1 MTTNATRLTD
11 ATANIP
17 PASGMRVEIVTD
29 RERWNRFVEARP
41 SGNITQTYEW
51 GELGHALEGGCLRL
65 GAFEGEELRGAML
78 IVVERAPLLRKPYF
92 YVPRGPVVD
101 DPGGPAFAALCAR
114 AEAEARTR
122 GAFMLKVE
130 PNVPDGNAAWLTALS
145 KRGFRRN
152 PHATHPRRSW
162 MLDIQGTEE
171 QLLAGMKEKWRYN
184 IRLASRKGLKV
195 HEGRSDVDVDAFY
208 QLYQE
213 TAARD
218 GIWIHPQEHY
228 ASFLKLYGERD
239 AAVLLLAEFEGTP
252 IAALIA
258 ATCGRVATYM
268 FGASSNQQRNRMPNH
283 LLQWTAIR
291 WAKAH
296 GCAVY
301 DFRAI
306 AEVLEPSEDMYSLY
320 TYKQGFGGAS
330 VLALQTHDRPY
341 SAAYYWAYTQ
351 ALAFKRRRDRRRH
364 EASLKAANPK
374 ARARASQIGSQEA
387 AANHG
392 FSLDASAESGD
403 TAPQA
408 MTEGARPAK
417 GVGKSKV
424 RGAAV
429 EREPSA

>member
-1 MTTNATRLTD
+1 MTTD
-11 ATANIP
+11 ATKMTKAAGTP
-17 PASGMRVEIVTD
+17 PATGMRVEIVTD

-41 SGNITQTYEW
+41 TGNITQTYEW
-51 GELGHALEGGCLRL
+51 GELGHALQGGCLRL
-65 GAFEGEELRGAML
+65 GAFDGDELRGAML
-78 IVVERAPLLRKPYF
+78 IVVEQAPLLRKPYF

-101 DPGGPAFAALCAR
+101 DPSAPALSALCAR
-114 AEAEARTR
+114 AEEEARR
-122 GAFMLKVE
+122 HHAFMLKVE

-145 KRGFRRN
+145 KLGFRRN

-162 MLDIQGTEE
+162 VLDIHGTEE

-184 IRLASRKGLKV
+184 VKLAGRKGIKV
-195 HEGRSDVDVDAFY
+195 REGHGDVDVDAFY
-208 QLYQE
+208 QLYQD

-228 ASFLKLYGERD
+228 ASFLKWYGERD

-258 ATCGRVATYM
+258 ATCGKVATYM
-268 FGASSNQQRNRMPNH
+268 FGASSSQQRNRMPNH

-296 GCAVY
+296 GCTTY

-306 AEVLEPSEDMYSLY
+306 AEVLDPSEDMFSLY

-330 VLALQTHDRPY
+330 FLALQTHDRPY
-341 SAAYYWAYTQ
+341 SAPYYWAYTQ
-351 ALAFKRRRDRRRH
+351 ALALKRARDRRRH
-364 EASLKAANPK
+364 AASLKEASRRP
-374 ARARASQIGSQEA
+374 RAGGSQS
-387 AANHG
+387 ANQ
-392 FSLDASAESGD
+392 DATASKGLNQD
-403 TAPQA
+403 TADSEAGAAQA
-408 MTEGARPAK
+408 PSVSAQAAK
-417 GVGKSKV
+417 HSGKSRQ

-429 EREPSA
+429 EPEPTA